1 MSAAYGLE
9 PRAVFGDAPGGL
21 VLLLVRQL
29 LFIPLGIILSH
40 RMLISSRS

>member
-21 VLLLVRQL
+21 VLLYL
-29 LFIPLGIILSH
+29 PGSAEG
-40 RMLISSRS
+40 